1 MGTLMPVLCSTKCTM
16 ADSLRNT
23 LSTSKTRISRSSSEN
38 YVSPTEQ
45 RETAST
51 ERLSGR
57 YTRAG
62 MDSIPNTSASWDSS
76 STVMTEKMSLGES
89 TRNSF
94 HRWEVFTKASFVFL
108 AFTHTVQSIHARGT
122 DRSVLGV
129 GKQQYH
135 VVISRPIDDIGFK
148 LRVGENANTVACN
161 GSHLHIVPLR
171 A

>member
-1 MGTLMPVLCSTKCTM
+1 
-16 ADSLRNT
+16 
-23 LSTSKTRISRSSSEN
+23 
-38 YVSPTEQ
+38 
-45 RETAST
+45 
-51 ERLSGR
+51 
-57 YTRAG
+57 

-148 LRVGENANTVACN
+148 LRVGENTNTVACN
-161 GSHLHIVPLR
+161 GPHLHIVPLR
-171 A
+171 G